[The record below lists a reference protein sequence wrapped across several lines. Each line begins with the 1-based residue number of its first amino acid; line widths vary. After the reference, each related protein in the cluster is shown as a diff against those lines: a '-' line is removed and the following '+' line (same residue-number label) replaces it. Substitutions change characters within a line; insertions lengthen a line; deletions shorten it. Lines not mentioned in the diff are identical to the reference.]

1 MKIAIL
7 GAAGTVGRAAART
20 FTERGHTVR
29 VVGRSEAKL
38 REAFPQGFEIVSA
51 DLTTADGCR
60 RALGGMDAGLYTL
73 GLPYSARDFAAYG
86 PMMDDAVTAARE
98 AGVGKLMLISNVY
111 PYGRPQTPRVAETHP
126 RQPCSVKGTH
136 RKRQED
142 ILLGAHGSGGLRTL
156 SLRLPDFYGPHAEL
170 SLAHQIFS
178 AAVQGKPANV
188 FGPIDTPHE
197 LVFTPDV
204 GPVLA
209 DLLVRDDAFGEPYN
223 LAGAGDISVRA
234 FAGKVYAALGQ
245 KPRLRV
251 AGPTMVRI
259 LGWLSPLMRE
269 FVELAYL
276 QSEPVLLDDG
286 KLRAVLGN
294 IHKTSYDEGI
304 RHTLDHLRAA
314 G

>member
-7 GAAGTVGRAAART
+7 GAAGTVGRAAAHT

-29 VVGRSEAKL
+29 VVGRSDAKL
-38 REAFPQGFEIVSA
+38 REAFPRGFEVVSA

-60 RALGGMDAGLYTL
+60 RALTGMDAGLYTL
-73 GLPYSARDFAAYG
+73 GLPYTATAFAGYG
-86 PMMDDAVTAARE
+86 PMMTHAVTAARE
-98 AGVGKLMLISNVY
+98 VGVGKLMLISNVY
-111 PYGRPQTPRVAETHP
+111 PYGRPQTPRVAEIHP

-136 RKRQED
+136 RKVQED
-142 ILLGAHGSGGLRTL
+142 ILLGAHGSGGLSTL

-170 SLAHQIFS
+170 SLTHQVFG
-178 AAVQGKPANV
+178 AAVQGKTANV

-197 LVFTPDV
+197 FVFTPDV

-209 DLLVRDDAFGEPYN
+209 DLVVRDDAFGDAYN
-223 LAGAGDISVRA
+223 LAGASDISMRA
-234 FAGKVYAALGQ
+234 FAEKVYAALGQ

-251 AGPTMVRI
+251 AGPTMMRV
-259 LGWLSPLMRE
+259 LGLFSPLMRE
-269 FVELAYL
+269 FVEMAYL

-286 KLRAVLGN
+286 KLRGVLGN

-304 RHTLDHLRAA
+304 RHTLDHLRAVA
-314 G
+314 